1 MGRNILKRIQI
12 ISKRLFSSWIYLDG
26 IHLLLSEIIP
36 TSCHAVF
43 VIFISSAVQRGAPCI
58 IGSIARYFATY
69 VNTEFFQSIFEP
81 ISYVFLTV
89 MHLPKAS
96 RGMHSCFGACRTST
110 LKSEFT
116 SNYVIDISA
125 MDTGTILTKEDL
137 SSNSKKKHCVWSWTW
152 WSNGKGMMRKRG
164 PRSK

>member
-1 MGRNILKRIQI
+1 M
-12 ISKRLFSSWIYLDG
+12 
-26 IHLLLSEIIP
+26 P

-43 VIFISSAVQRGAPCI
+43 VMFISSAVQRGTPCI
-58 IGSIARYFATY
+58 IALIARYFATY
-69 VNTEFFQSIFEP
+69 VNTGSPQSIFEP

-116 SNYVIDISA
+116 SNFVIDIFA
-125 MDTGTILTKEDL
+125 MGMGIIVTKEYL
-137 SSNSKKKHCVWSWTW
+137 YSNSKKKSIVFDLEPDEAM
-152 WSNGKGMMRKRG
+152 GRA
-164 PRSK
+164 